1 MSKQYITYEPVE
13 WADGVEGGTPINA
26 GNLGRMEGAIEALV
40 EKVNTPITSDDIG
53 EGAVGNTQIAADSVT
68 SDKLA
73 KPVQD
78 LLSQMRLSKCSAV
91 RFAVT
96 ETGAYIQFVDD
107 GDKAIF
113 GISASNG
120 GAVSGINYRE

>member
-78 LLSQMRLSKCSAV
+78 LLSLAVKTVESSPGLSGRCIDTISILNGNLRIVSADGSV
-91 RFAVT
+91 RQVAVLN
-96 ETGAYIQFVDD
+96 AQ
-107 GDKAIF
+107 
-113 GISASNG
+113 
-120 GAVSGINYRE
+120 